1 MEKQSI
7 VEGRTFNDY
16 ISKQATINIG
26 TIGHVAHGKSTL
38 VKAITGLSTVKF
50 KKEKEKNMTIKLGY
64 ANAKIYQCENPFCQQ
79 RYSSRGSQAPDEF
92 PCEICNQRQE
102 KSNQEIEDEVEE
114 VTMMRLVRHISFVD
128 TPGHE
133 VLMSTMMNGVS
144 VMDAAILLIAANEPC
159 PQPQTVEHFQAINQL
174 NNVVV
179 VQNKVDLVSEER
191 AIENHQAIKSFLKN
205 GRTPII
211 PISAQRQINIDC
223 LLEHIVTRIPIP
235 VRDLDSPARMTIVRS
250 FDVNRPACKID
261 DLKGG
266 VAGGSLLRGTLKLN
280 DEIEIRPGIIYKDF
294 TCQPIIT
301 NVISLCSE
309 ENDLSEAIPGGL
321 IAVGTSM
328 DPILSKSDRLVGQV
342 LGLRGTLPVIYCEL
356 EICYLLHDGFKR
368 IKKNERILINILS
381 NSVETTVFALK
392 ADLCKMRLSKPICCD
407 LETRLSLSRKI
418 AGKWRLIGH
427 GLLLRGRQVT
437 MQEA

>member
-1 MEKQSI
+1 MEQESI
-7 VEGRTFNDY
+7 TESRNFNDY

-64 ANAKIYQCENPFCQQ
+64 ANAKIYQCENPFCAQ
-79 RYSSRGSQAPDEF
+79 RYSSKSSSAPDEY
-92 PCEICNQRQE
+92 PCDICNLT
-102 KSNQEIEDEVEE
+102 DEESDGC
-114 VTMMRLVRHISFVD
+114 VTMMRLVRHVSFVD

-179 VQNKVDLVSEER
+179 VQNKVDLVSEES
-191 AIENHQAIKSFLKN
+191 ATENHQAIKSFLKD
-205 GRTPII
+205 RTTPII
-211 PISAQRQINIDC
+211 PISAQKQINIDC
-223 LLEHIVTRIPIP
+223 LLEYIVTRIPIP
-235 VRDLDSPARMTIVRS
+235 IRDLDVPARMTIVRS

-309 ENDLSEAIPGGL
+309 ENNLSEAIPGGL
-321 IAVGTSM
+321 IAVGTGM

-342 LGLRGTLPVIYCEL
+342 LGLRGTLPAIYCEL